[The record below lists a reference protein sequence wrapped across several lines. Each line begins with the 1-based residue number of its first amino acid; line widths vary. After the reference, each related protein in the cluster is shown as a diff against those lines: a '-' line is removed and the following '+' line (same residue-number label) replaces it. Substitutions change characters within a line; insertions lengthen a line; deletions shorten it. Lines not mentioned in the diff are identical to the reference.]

1 MLYNRDLLSINDLT
15 VEDIENIFDFT
26 DFLKSDEGKKH
37 KPLAGKS
44 IALYFEKPSTRTRV
58 SFEVGV
64 FQLGGQSIYL
74 DNRSLQISRGE
85 TLADTARVLS
95 RYVDCIVARTLKD
108 ETVREIARYADIPVI
123 NALTDKEHPCQALGD
138 IYTVREKFGSY
149 RGIKFSYIGDGNN
162 VANSLI
168 LICAKLGINFAIASP
183 SGYEIKE
190 EIRDIAIR
198 YAKDSGAT
206 IEFYNDPTLAV
217 RDADIIYTDVWV
229 SMGDEAEEE
238 KRNRDFQDFKVD
250 SRLLRMAKQTV
261 KVMHCLPA
269 MRGKEITDEVMDGP
283 NSIVFDQAENRL
295 HTQKAILSLIL
306 G

>member
-26 DFLKSDEGKKH
+26 DFLKSEEGKKH

-183 SGYEIKE
+183 VGYEIKE

-206 IEFYNDPTLAV
+206 IEFYNDPVPAV

-238 KRNRDFQDFKVD
+238 KRNRDFQDFKID

>member
-1 MLYNRDLLSINDLT
+1 MLYNRDLLSIDDLT
-15 VEDIENIFDFT
+15 VEDIENIFRFT
-26 DFLKSDEGKKH
+26 DFLKSREGISH
-37 KPLAGKS
+37 KPLTGKS
-44 IALYFEKPSTRTRV
+44 VALYFEKPSTRTRV

-74 DNRSLQISRGE
+74 DNKSLQISRGE

-95 RYVDCIVARTLKD
+95 RYVSCIVARTLKD
-108 ETVREIARYADIPVI
+108 ETVRELAKYADIPVV
-123 NALTDKEHPCQALGD
+123 NALTDREHPCQALGD
-138 IYTVREKFGSY
+138 IYTVKEKLGAY
-149 RGIKFSYIGDGNN
+149 KGINFSFIGDGNN

-168 LICAKLGINFAIASP
+168 LICAKLGINFSIASP

-190 EIRDIAIR
+190 EIKDLAIK

-206 IEFYNDPTLAV
+206 VKFYNDPQLAV
-217 RDADIIYTDVWV
+217 KDADIVYTDVWV

-238 KRNRDFQDFKVD
+238 KRNRDFQEFKVD
-250 SRLLRMAKQTV
+250 SKLLKLAKPTV

-269 MRGKEITDEVMDGP
+269 IRGKEITDDVMDGP
-283 NSIVFDQAENRL
+283 NSIIFDQAENRL
-295 HTQKAILSLIL
+295 HVQKAILSLIL